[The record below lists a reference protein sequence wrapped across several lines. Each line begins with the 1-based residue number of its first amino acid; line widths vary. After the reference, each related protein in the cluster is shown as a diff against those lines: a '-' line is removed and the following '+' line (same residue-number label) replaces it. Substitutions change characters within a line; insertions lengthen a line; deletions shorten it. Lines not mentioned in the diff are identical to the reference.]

1 MAASTAIFQLGPLP
15 DLDATPF
22 TYIDLP
28 EIQPAWDLPP
38 LDENAAGSDR
48 LLRSLQDTT
57 GGSAPATPSRKGKE
71 REEPVANPVGAPPDT
86 ARASKL
92 DWARMVGGSEG
103 NGGSGTTFEVSRD
116 EPCQHV

>member
-71 REEPVANPVGAPPDT
+71 REELVAASVGAPPDI
-86 ARASKL
+86 AGAFKL
-92 DWARMVGGSEG
+92 DWARMVGDSEKDGGSEKVFG
-103 NGGSGTTFEVSRD
+103 VSQD
-116 EPCQHV
+116 